1 MAGFGAKAR
10 EFLGWYTPE
19 EYDVESFVDDYE
31 ADLVSFPT
39 PEELAEPL
47 APVYRE
53 TYQEPPAE
61 ARADVSRIVT
71 LHPTSYNDALAIGES
86 FRSGLPV
93 IVNLSDIP
101 EDEARRIIDFIAG
114 LTFALH
120 GFAER
125 VTNRVFLLSPQ
136 SIEVTSDTVG
146 LRRSRSFDQD

>member
-19 EYDVESFVDDYE
+19 EYEFDGFGEEYE
-31 ADLVSFPT
+31 ADLVDFPT
-39 PEELAEPL
+39 PEEPVEPL
-47 APVYRE
+47 APIYRE
-53 TYQEPPAE
+53 VPVEP
-61 ARADVSRIVT
+61 RADVSRIVT

-86 FRSGLPV
+86 FRNGLPV

-136 SIEVTSDTVG
+136 SIEVTGDSVS
-146 LRRSRSFDQD
+146 SRHSRPFTQD

>member
-19 EYDVESFVDDYE
+19 EYDIESFVEEYE
-31 ADLVSFPT
+31 ADLVDFPA
-39 PEELAEPL
+39 PEEPVQPL
-47 APVYRE
+47 SPVYRE
-53 TYQEPPAE
+53 ASAE
-61 ARADVSRIVT
+61 TRSDVSRIVT
-71 LHPTSYNDALAIGES
+71 LHPTSYNDALAIGEA
-86 FRSGLPV
+86 FRNGLPV

-146 LRRSRSFDQD
+146 LRRSRPFDQD

>member
-19 EYDVESFVDDYE
+19 EYDIESFVEEYE
-31 ADLVSFPT
+31 ADLVDFPA
-39 PEELAEPL
+39 PEEPVQPL

-53 TYQEPPAE
+53 ASAE
-61 ARADVSRIVT
+61 TRSDVSRIVT
-71 LHPTSYNDALAIGES
+71 LHPTSYNDALAIGEA
-86 FRSGLPV
+86 FRNGLPV

-146 LRRSRSFDQD
+146 LRRSRPFDQD